1 VPPAPFLVLERV
13 KMINTIIGKKLSQ
26 TQKFTEGGV
35 RTPITVVE
43 AGPCTVVWI
52 KDQKMQIAWGE
63 VKKGNKS
70 VVGHVKK
77 AGLTK
82 APLFL
87 AEVALVDNSQAY
99 KPGDKVQLSEVLAVG
114 DVLDVVGVSRGKGFM
129 GVVKR
134 WGFKGG
140 PRTHGQSDRERAPGS
155 IGQTTTPGRVYKGKK
170 MAGRTGGDQVT
181 IKNLKV
187 FAVDAE
193 KNLVYVTG
201 LVPGVADSLLTL
213 TRVGVSHIS
222 ASSPVEPE
230 IAVQEEVMIPEEE
243 KTETSE
249 ENVENTEVIAEET
262 K

>member
-1 VPPAPFLVLERV
+1 
-13 KMINTIIGKKLSQ
+13 MINTIIGKKLSQ
-26 TQKFTEGGV
+26 TQKFTADGV

-43 AGPCTVVWI
+43 AGPCTVIWV

-70 VVGHVKK
+70 ELGHVKK
-77 AGLTK
+77 AGLDK

-87 AEVALVDNSQAY
+87 AEVVLTDDSQTY
-99 KPGDKVQLSEVLAVG
+99 KPGDKIKLSEVLAEG
-114 DVLDVVGVSRGKGFM
+114 DILEVIGVSRGKGFM

-187 FAVDAE
+187 FAVDGE

-213 TRVGVSHIS
+213 TRVGVSHLS
-222 ASSPVEPE
+222 ESSPVEPE
-230 IAVQEEVMIPEEE
+230 IAVQEEAKAPEEE
-243 KTETSE
+243 KTEV
-249 ENVENTEVIAEET
+249 VEAVVEET

>member
-1 VPPAPFLVLERV
+1 MV
-13 KMINTIIGKKLSQ
+13 NTIIGKKLSQ
-26 TQKFTEGGV
+26 TQKFTSDGV

-43 AGPCTVVWI
+43 AGPCTVVWV

-70 VVGHVKK
+70 VIGHIKK

-87 AEVALVDNSQAY
+87 AEITLADDSVSY
-99 KPGDKVQLSEVLAVG
+99 KPGDKIKLGEVLAEG
-114 DVLDVVGVSRGKGFM
+114 DILDVVGVSRGKGFM

-213 TRVGVSHIS
+213 TRVGVSHVS
-222 ASSPVEPE
+222 DSPSVEPE
-230 IAVQEEVMIPEEE
+230 TTVQEEVKAPEAE
-243 KTETSE
+243 K
-249 ENVENTEVIAEET
+249 TEVIAEEA

>member
-1 VPPAPFLVLERV
+1 
-13 KMINTIIGKKLSQ
+13 MINTILGKKLSQ

-43 AGPCTVVWI
+43 AGPCTVVWV

-70 VVGHVKK
+70 VLGHVKK

-82 APLFL
+82 APLFS
-87 AEVALVDNSQAY
+87 AEITLSDDSQAY
-99 KPGDKVQLSEVLAVG
+99 KPGDKIKLSEVLAEG
-114 DVLDVVGVSRGKGFM
+114 DILNVIGVSRGKGFM

-181 IKNLKV
+181 VKNLKV
-187 FAVDAE
+187 FAIDVE

-201 LVPGVADSLLTL
+201 LVPGVTNSLLTL
-213 TRVGVSHIS
+213 TRVGVSHMA
-222 ASSPVEPE
+222 ASPSVEPE
-230 IAVQEEVMIPEEE
+230 IAVQEEVKAPE
-243 KTETSE
+243 
-249 ENVENTEVIAEET
+249 AEEI